1 MSFQAMA
8 WAVKQILPSR
18 EKLVLL
24 MAANYADEYGKCW
37 PSNGRLMSDTGM
49 TRNTIATAFRD
60 LESRGLLRVEHRSV
74 EGVSLSNMYHLK
86 LSAGGSGDDRGGTIS
101 GVGVGQEMTG
111 GRSGDDPKPIIEPIT
126 KDSIVGFEKFW
137 LACPRRIGKEAA
149 RKAYEKARKTTS
161 DAELLEGIRRYATSR
176 AGQDEQYTVHPAT
189 WLNQGRWAD
198 EPAGGY
204 AQGQGQKREM
214 TEDEKWE
221 AARRFDAFWKNKEKM
236 EAKNGQ

>member
-8 WAVKQILPSR
+8 WAVKQVLPSR

-37 PSNGRLMSDTGM
+37 PSNGRLMADTGM
-49 TRNTIATAFRD
+49 TKNTITAAFRE
-60 LESRGLLRVEHRSV
+60 LEARGLLRIEHRSV

-86 LSAGGSGDDRGGTIS
+86 LSAGGSGNDRGGSNS
-101 GVGVGQEMTG
+101 GEGVGQEMTG
-111 GRSGDDPKPIIEPIT
+111 GGSGNDPKPINEPIT

-161 DAELLEGIRRYATSR
+161 DAELLEGIRRYATTR

-204 AQGQGQKREM
+204 AQGQGQKREL

-221 AARRFDAFWKNKEKM
+221 AARRFDEFWKNKERM
-236 EAKNGQ
+236 ERNNG

>member
-8 WAVKQILPSR
+8 WAVGQKLPS
-18 EKLVLL
+18 KDKFVLVM
-24 MAANYADEYGKCW
+24 MANFADEDGKCW
-37 PSNGRLMSDTGM
+37 PSLNRLADDTSMSRSTVQLAIKGLEAAGM
-49 TRNTIATAFRD
+49 
-60 LESRGLLRVEHRSV
+60 LRIEKRMQD
-74 EGVSLSNMYHLK
+74 GVSLPNHYYLDLK
-86 LSAGGSGDDRGGTIS
+86 KVYREPVHHTDLEGEVYRQPVGGIPTAGT
-101 GVGVGQEMTG
+101 
-111 GRSGDDPKPIIEPIT
+111 KPIIEPIT

-149 RKAYEKARKTTS
+149 RRAYEKARKTTS

-176 AGQDEQYTVHPAT
+176 AGQDEQFTVHPAT

-198 EPAGGY
+198 EPAGSY

-221 AARRFDAFWKNKEKM
+221 AARRFDEFWKNKEKM
-236 EAKNGQ
+236 ERNNG

>member
-8 WAVKQILPSR
+8 WAAAQKLPTR
-18 EKLVLL
+18 DKFVLI
-24 MAANYADEYGKCW
+24 MMANYADEIGKCW
-37 PSNGRLMSDTGM
+37 PSLNRIASETSMSKSTVQLAIKALDDAG
-49 TRNTIATAFRD
+49 F
-60 LESRGLLRVEHRSV
+60 LRVEKRSQD
-74 EGVSLSNMYHLK
+74 GVSLPNYYYLN
-86 LSAGGSGDDRGGTIS
+86 L
-101 GVGVGQEMTG
+101 VGVYREPVGYTDLEEEVYRQPVG
-111 GRSGDDPKPIIEPIT
+111 GIPTVGTKPIIEPIT

-149 RKAYEKARKTTS
+149 RKAYEKARKLAS
-161 DAELLEGIRRYATSR
+161 DAELLEGIRRYAATR

-204 AQGQGQKREM
+204 AQGQGQKREL

-221 AARRFDAFWKNKEKM
+221 AARRFDEFWKNKERM
-236 EAKNGQ
+236 EQNNG

>member
-8 WAVKQILPSR
+8 WAAAQKLPTR
-18 EKLVLL
+18 DKFVLI
-24 MAANYADEYGKCW
+24 MMANYADEIGKCW
-37 PSNGRLMSDTGM
+37 PSLNRIASETSMSKSTVQLAIKALDDAG
-49 TRNTIATAFRD
+49 F
-60 LESRGLLRVEHRSV
+60 LRVEKRSQD
-74 EGVSLSNMYHLK
+74 GVSLPNYYYLN
-86 LSAGGSGDDRGGTIS
+86 LTGVYREPVGCTDLEEGVYRQPVGGIPTVGT
-101 GVGVGQEMTG
+101 
-111 GRSGDDPKPIIEPIT
+111 KPIIEPIT

-161 DAELLEGIRRYATSR
+161 DSELLEGMRRYAATR

-198 EPAGGY
+198 EPAAGY

-221 AARRFDAFWKNKEKM
+221 AARRFDEFWKNKEKM
-236 EAKNGQ
+236 ERNNG

>member
-8 WAVKQILPSR
+8 WAAAQKLPTR
-18 EKLVLL
+18 DKFVLV
-24 MAANYADEYGKCW
+24 MMANYADEIGKCW
-37 PSNGRLMSDTGM
+37 PSLNRLAAETSMSRSTVQLA
-49 TRNTIATAFRD
+49 IKA
-60 LESRGLLRVEHRSV
+60 LEAAGLLRIEHR
-74 EGVSLSNMYHLK
+74 EQDGVSLPNHYFLK
-86 LSAGGSGDDRGGTIS
+86 LTGVYRDPVHCTDSEEEVYRQPVGGIPTVGT
-101 GVGVGQEMTG
+101 
-111 GRSGDDPKPIIEPIT
+111 KPIIEPIT

-161 DAELLEGIRRYATSR
+161 DSELLEGMRRYAATR
-176 AGQDEQYTVHPAT
+176 AGQDEQYTVHPST

-198 EPAGGY
+198 EPAAGY

-221 AARRFDAFWKNKEKM
+221 AARRFHDFWEAKEKA

>member
-8 WAVKQILPSR
+8 WAVSHKLPS
-18 EKLVLL
+18 KDKFVLV
-24 MAANYADEYGKCW
+24 MMANYADEDGKCW
-37 PSNGRLMSDTGM
+37 PSLNRLSDDTSMSRSTVQLAIKGLEAAGM
-49 TRNTIATAFRD
+49 
-60 LESRGLLRVEHRSV
+60 LRIEHRTQD
-74 EGVSLSNMYHLK
+74 GVKLPNYYYLNLK
-86 LSAGGSGDDRGGTIS
+86 KIYREPVQCTDMDEEVYRQPVGGIPT
-101 GVGVGQEMTG
+101 VGN
-111 GRSGDDPKPIIEPIT
+111 KPITEPIT

-161 DAELLEGIRRYATSR
+161 DSELLEGIRRYAATR

-198 EPAGGY
+198 EPAAGY

-221 AARRFDAFWKNKEKM
+221 AARRFHDFWEAKEKA

>member
-8 WAVKQILPSR
+8 WAVSQKLPTK
-18 EKLVLL
+18 EKFVLI
-24 MAANYADEYGKCW
+24 MMANYADEDGKCW
-37 PSNGRLMSDTGM
+37 PSMNRLCEDTGM
-49 TRNTIATAFRD
+49 KKDSVIRAIKA
-60 LESRGLLRVEHRSV
+60 LEEIGLAEVERRKI
-74 EGVSLSNMYHLK
+74 EGVNLPNIYHLN
-86 LSAGGSGDDRGGTIS
+86 LRGVVAHSDQGVVAHSEEGS
-101 GVGVGQEMTG
+101 
-111 GRSGDDPKPIIEPIT
+111 RSQRLKPISEPIT

-161 DAELLEGIRRYATSR
+161 DSELLEGMRRYAATR

-198 EPAGGY
+198 EPAAGY

-221 AARRFDAFWKNKEKM
+221 AARRFDEFWKNKERM